1 MLSPKQIAIIK
12 STTSRLNPLFVG
24 VFGSYARGEENPDSD
39 LDVLIDVRN
48 KTNLLDLIEIEQELT
63 QELKLKVD
71 LITYRSLN
79 SLIKPYIEKDLILL

>member
-1 MLSPKQIAIIK
+1 MLSPKQITIIK
-12 STTSRLNPLFVG
+12 SITSRLNPLFVG
-24 VFGSYARGEENPDSD
+24 IFGSYARGEENSDSD

>member
-12 STTSRLNPLFVG
+12 SITSRLNPLFVG

-48 KTNLLDLIEIEQELT
+48 KTNLLDLIEIEQELA
-63 QELKLKVD
+63 QELNLKVD

>member
-12 STTSRLNPLFVG
+12 SITSRLNPLFVG
-24 VFGSYARGEENPDSD
+24 VYGSYARGEEKPDSD

-63 QELKLKVD
+63 QELNLKVD